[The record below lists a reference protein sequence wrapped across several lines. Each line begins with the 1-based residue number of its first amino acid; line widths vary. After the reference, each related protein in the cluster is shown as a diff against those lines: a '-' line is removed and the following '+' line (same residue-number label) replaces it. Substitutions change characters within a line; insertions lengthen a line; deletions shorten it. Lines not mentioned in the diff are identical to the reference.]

1 MTAVAENSNNVS
13 AQAPDPRVVEINRVL
28 IGGEGRPANPVGA
41 VTMFRGAVTAGSAA
55 AAERLAALAAHGI
68 NRAAN
73 WQEAIGWLVKAADMG
88 NASAQGQIRTLVGME
103 GAQVDGS
110 WLDIARRIDLKG
122 YLKAPALVQVRES
135 PAIAMIEG
143 LATPAMCRWLIARG
157 GGRLAPGRVGDYS
170 TGQWINDPIRT
181 GLAAGFGLA
190 DTDVVLVMTQKRLE
204 LASGL
209 RVIQQEAPHV
219 LSYEVGQ
226 EYKAHF
232 DFLVPGEPAFQHI
245 LDAMGQ
251 RVATCLTWLN
261 DDYEGGETAFP
272 KIDWKHK
279 GKAGDSMLF
288 LNVRSSDRK
297 PDPMTLHAG
306 TPVTQ
311 GRKWLLSQWV
321 QRPAAASARKQG
333 RKVAVDPRLVTAP
346 GGSIASRV
354 KAD

>member
-1 MTAVAENSNNVS
+1 MTANPEKSSDVS
-13 AQAPDPRVVEINRVL
+13 GQTVDPRVAEINRVL
-28 IGGEGRPANPVGA
+28 IGGDGKPANPIA
-41 VTMFRGAVTAGSAA
+41 AITMFRGAVTAGSAA

-68 NRAAN
+68 HRTAN
-73 WQEAIGWLVKAADMG
+73 WQESIGWLVKAADMG
-88 NASAQGQIRTLVGME
+88 SASAQGQIRALT
-103 GAQVDGS
+103 GAEDAKIEGS
-110 WLDIARRIDLKG
+110 WLELARTIDIKRL
-122 YLKAPALVQVRES
+122 LTAPSLNRVRES
-135 PAIAMIEG
+135 PAIALIEA
-143 LATPAMCRWLIARG
+143 LATPAMCRWLIAKG
-157 GGRLAPGRVGDYS
+157 GGRLAPGMVGDYS
-170 TGQWINDPIRT
+170 TGQWIKDPIRT
-181 GLAAGFGLA
+181 GLAAGFGLV

-209 RVIQQEAPHV
+209 KVIQQEAPHV

-245 LDAMGQ
+245 IDAMGQ

-261 DDYEGGETAFP
+261 DDYEGGETAFL

-288 LNVRSSDRK
+288 LNVRTDDRK

-321 QRPAAASARKQG
+321 R
-333 RKVAVDPRLVTAP
+333 D
-346 GGSIASRV
+346 
-354 KAD
+354 KAQPVV

>member
-1 MTAVAENSNNVS
+1 MTAIPEKSSNVS
-13 AQAPDPRVVEINRVL
+13 VQAPDPRVAEINRVL
-28 IGGEGRPANPVGA
+28 VGHDGRPANPIAA
-41 VTMFRGAVTAGSAA
+41 VTMFRGAVAAGNAA

-68 NRAAN
+68 NRQAN
-73 WQEAIGWLVKAADMG
+73 WQEAIGWLVRAADMG
-88 NASAQGQIRTLVGME
+88 NASAQGQIRALVGAE
-103 GAQVDGS
+103 QAHVEGS

-122 YLKAPALVQVRES
+122 YLKAPALAQVRES
-135 PAIAMIEG
+135 PAIALIEG
-143 LATPAMCRWLIARG
+143 LATPAICRWLIAKG
-157 GGRLAPGRVGDYS
+157 GDKLAPAMVGDYS
-170 TGQWINDPIRT
+170 TGQWIKDPIRT

-190 DTDVVLVMTQKRLE
+190 DTDVVLVLTQKRLE

-209 RVIQQEAPHV
+209 KVIQQEAPHV
-219 LSYEVGQ
+219 LSYEPGQ

-261 DDYEGGETAFP
+261 DDYEGGETAFL

-288 LNVRSSDRK
+288 LNVRNSDRK

-321 QRPAAASARKQG
+321 R
-333 RKVAVDPRLVTAP
+333 D
-346 GGSIASRV
+346 
-354 KAD
+354 KAQPVV

>member
-1 MTAVAENSNNVS
+1 MTASPEKPNDVS
-13 AQAPDPRVVEINRVL
+13 GQTPDPRVAEINRVL
-28 IGGEGRPANPVGA
+28 IGHEGRPANPVAA
-41 VTMFRGAVTAGSAA
+41 VTMFRGAVSAGSAA
-55 AAERLAALAAHGI
+55 AAERLAALAAHGV
-68 NRAAN
+68 NRQTN

-88 NASAQGQIRTLVGME
+88 DAAAQGQIRVLA
-103 GAQVDGS
+103 GADGGRIEGS
-110 WLDIARRIDLKG
+110 WLELARRINLKG
-122 YLKAPALVQVRES
+122 HLTAPPLTRVRES
-135 PAIAMIEG
+135 PGIALIEG
-143 LATPAMCRWLIARG
+143 LATPAMCRWLIAKG
-157 GGRLAPGRVGDYS
+157 GGKLAPAMVGDYS
-170 TGQWINDPIRT
+170 TGQWVKDPIRT

-190 DTDVVLVMTQKRLE
+190 DTDVVLVLTQKRLE

-209 RVIQQEAPHV
+209 KVIQQEAPHV
-219 LSYEVGQ
+219 LSYEPGQ

-261 DDYEGGETAFP
+261 DDYEGGETAFL

-288 LNVRSSDRK
+288 LNVRTSDRK

-306 TPVTQ
+306 TPVTR

-321 QRPAAASARKQG
+321 R
-333 RKVAVDPRLVTAP
+333 D
-346 GGSIASRV
+346 
-354 KAD
+354 KAQPVV